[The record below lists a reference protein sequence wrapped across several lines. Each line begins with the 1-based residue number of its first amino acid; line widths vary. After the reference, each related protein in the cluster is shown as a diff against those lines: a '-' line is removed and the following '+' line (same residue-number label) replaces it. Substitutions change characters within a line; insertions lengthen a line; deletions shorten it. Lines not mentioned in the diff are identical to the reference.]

1 MKALFTIQRSVI
13 AMLILSC
20 ELVLGQTAFH
30 DQATQVSA
38 AAVPVTDV
46 QNLKLSPG
54 AQEVA
59 ADLGLMT
66 SLDRLFHLSEGE
78 RCGASPTLE
87 ALTLKQS
94 ISDKV
99 LSASLEIDG
108 AFAEIDYELGRIEE
122 ARNQLEER
130 RDRALKINNLAG
142 IVTGGLSGVVS
153 TALQFKDSTMQ
164 AGNVVGVGAGAFSTF
179 LSILGIRQQTGGH
192 QTLNSITNMLA
203 KILNR
208 PPKEHSDYPQ
218 EVWLYLSA
226 KPPTESGP
234 ESRIERLKNQWVKDG
249 RIDSN
254 PSRAAKKIDLLTDT
268 SSSPQKMTLDLLND
282 RAAMLADVRVRVSLM
297 KRDLSK
303 LLLTARCN

>member
-1 MKALFTIQRSVI
+1 MKALFTIQHSVI
-13 AMLILSC
+13 ATLILSC

-30 DQATQVSA
+30 DQPAQVSA
-38 AAVPVTDV
+38 ATVPVTDF

-59 ADLGLMT
+59 AELGLMT
-66 SLDRLFHLSEGE
+66 SVERLFHLSEGE
-78 RCGASPTLE
+78 RCAAPTLE
-87 ALTLKQS
+87 ALTLRQS

-99 LSASLEIDG
+99 LSASLDIDG

-122 ARNQLEER
+122 VRNQLDER

-142 IVTGGLSGVVS
+142 VVTGGLSGVLS

-179 LSILGIRQQTGGH
+179 LSILGIRQQAGGR

-203 KILNR
+203 KIFNR

-226 KPPTESGP
+226 KPPTEAGP
-234 ESRIERLKNQWVKDG
+234 ESRIDRLKNQWVKNG
-249 RIDSN
+249 RIDSD

-268 SSSPQKMTLDLLND
+268 SPSPQKMSLDLLND
-282 RAAMLADVRVRVSLM
+282 RAAMLGDVRVRVSLM

-303 LLLTARCN
+303 LLLATRCN

>member
-1 MKALFTIQRSVI
+1 MKALFTIQHSVI

-30 DQATQVSA
+30 DRAAQVSA
-38 AAVPVTDV
+38 ATIPVTDL
-46 QNLKLSPG
+46 QNLNLSPG

-59 ADLGLMT
+59 AELGLMT
-66 SLDRLFHLSEGE
+66 SLERLFHLSEGE
-78 RCGASPTLE
+78 RCGAPTLE
-87 ALTLKQS
+87 ALTLRQS
-94 ISDKV
+94 ISERV

-108 AFAEIDYELGRIEE
+108 AFAEIDYELGRIEGV
-122 ARNQLEER
+122 RNQLDER

-142 IVTGGLSGVVS
+142 VVTSGLSGVVS

-164 AGNVVGVGAGAFSTF
+164 AGNAVGVGAGAFSTF
-179 LSILGIRQQTGGH
+179 LSILGIRQQAGGR

-203 KILNR
+203 KIFNR

-218 EVWLYLSA
+218 VVWLYLSA

-234 ESRIERLKNQWVKDG
+234 ESRIDRLKNQWVKDG
-249 RIDSN
+249 RIDSD

-268 SSSPQKMTLDLLND
+268 SRSPQKMSLDLLND
-282 RAAMLADVRVRVSLM
+282 RAAMLGDVRVRVSLM

-303 LLLTARCN
+303 LLLATRCN